1 MAAGR
6 RDRGSWAEAGE
17 TAQRTAAAAVTVRQ
31 VVFWSM
37 IKYNRPARRRLG
49 PTTPPRGGPEG
60 LKTQYTRIWYTYGM
74 DGTILVIGGTGLVG
88 NALVRAWTAQ
98 GAAVAAA
105 TYHCHATGGFL
116 QLDMQDLARVR
127 ALLQTHRPAVVAV
140 PAANPFVDYC
150 ELHPEETRKVN
161 VDGTLNVARA
171 CREIGAR
178 MIFYSSDY
186 VFDGVKGSYT
196 EEDAPNPINEYG
208 RQKAEAER
216 GVLAA
221 DPRNLVLRTSGA
233 YGWQWEPKNFVLQ
246 VRANLSAGK
255 SMRVADVRYNPTY
268 VENLAE
274 ITAGLVAAGAS
285 GVFHAVGADEIA
297 RDEFARRAARAFGL
311 DESLIQT
318 VPAAEFKSPTPRPKQ
333 SSLITDKVRRHLPA
347 SPPLGVDEGLRRM
360 IAMEPAWRA
369 YARTLPD
376 PAAKTAPAK

>member
-1 MAAGR
+1 MYK
-6 RDRGSWAEAGE
+6 DSPK
-17 TAQRTAAAAVTVRQ
+17 V
-31 VVFWSM
+31 M
-37 IKYNRPARRRLG
+37 
-49 PTTPPRGGPEG
+49 
-60 LKTQYTRIWYTYGM
+60 
-74 DGTILVIGGTGLVG
+74 VIGGTGLVG
-88 NALVRAWTAQ
+88 NALLRTWTAR
-98 GAAVAAA
+98 GAQVAAA
-105 TYHCHATGGFL
+105 TYHCHASGGFL
-116 QLDMQDLARVR
+116 QLDMQDENKVR
-127 ALLQTHRPAVVAV
+127 ALLEAHRPSVVAV

-171 CREIGAR
+171 CRDLGAR

-255 SMRVADVRYNPTY
+255 PMRVADLRYNPTY

-285 GVFHAVGADEIA
+285 GIFHAVGADEIA

-333 SSLITDKVRRHLPA
+333 SSLMTDKVRRLLPA
-347 SPPLGVDEGLRRM
+347 CPPVGVDAGLKRM
-360 IAMEPAWRA
+360 VAMEKDWRV
-369 YARTLPD
+369 YAGTLPD
-376 PAAKTAPAK
+376 PAAKVKP